1 MKILIQSARILS
13 PKSPFNQKKKNVL
26 INNGRITEIGD
37 KNFSADKV
45 IDADGMLLSTGWFD
59 LGAFVGDPGLE
70 HKEDLES
77 LAKAAQSGGFTEVA
91 VLPNTQP
98 VIQSKNEARFVSR
111 NNNNQLVQIYPMAAI
126 TRGCKGEELTEMI
139 DLREAG
145 AVAFTDGLHSL
156 WHTDIFLKALQYLQ
170 KFQGVL
176 VDHPE
181 DIWLNRFGQ
190 MHEGVNSTILGLKG
204 MPRIAEEVAIARN
217 LELLAYAGG
226 KLHLA
231 RLSTAKAIDQVRS
244 AKKKG
249 LNVTCDIT
257 SYQPLLDDSVLSD
270 FDTNYKVN
278 PPLREGKDQDAL
290 LKGLKD
296 GTIDVLCS
304 GHLPQDDESK
314 FLEFDMSEFGI
325 TNLQTFASQLSSL
338 SEEIEWSD
346 LIVKVTDNP
355 RTILGMEV
363 PVIDVEAKAN
373 LTLFDPSH
381 EWTFTAEENQSLAKN
396 SPWLGK
402 KLKGKAI
409 GCINNNRHWFNDQRG
424 PRV

>member
-1 MKILIQSARILS
+1 MKLLIQSAKILC
-13 PKSPFNQKKKNVL
+13 PKSSFHQKKKNVL
-26 INNGRITEIGD
+26 INNGRIAEIGD
-37 KNFSADKV
+37 KNFAADKV

-70 HKEDLES
+70 HKEDLNS
-77 LAKAAQSGGFTEVA
+77 LAKAAQTGGFTEVA

-98 VIQSKNEARFVSR
+98 AIQTKNEATFISR
-111 NNNNQLVQIYPMAAI
+111 NNDSRLVQIYPMAAV
-126 TRGCKGEELTEMI
+126 TKGCKGEELTEMI

-145 AVAFTDGLHSL
+145 AVAFTDGLHSI

-231 RLSTAKAIDQVRS
+231 RLSTAKAIDQVRA

-249 LNVTCDIT
+249 LNVTCDVT
-257 SYQPLLDDSVLSD
+257 SYQPLLDDSLLSD

-278 PPLREGKDQDAL
+278 PPLRESKDQDAL

-296 GTIDVLCS
+296 GTIDILCS
-304 GHLPQDDESK
+304 GHTPHDDESK
-314 FLEFDMSEFGI
+314 VLEFDMAEFGI
-325 TNLQTFASQLSSL
+325 INLQTFASQLTSL
-338 SEEIEWSD
+338 SEDVDWGD

-355 RTILGMEV
+355 RSILGLEI
-363 PVIDVEAKAN
+363 PVIEVDAKAN
-373 LTLFDPSH
+373 LTLFDPAR
-381 EWTFTAEENQSLAKN
+381 EWTFTSEENRSLSKN

-402 KLKGKAI
+402 KLKGKAM
-409 GCINNNRHWFNDQRG
+409 GCVNNNRQWFD
-424 PRV
+424 V

>member
-1 MKILIQSARILS
+1 MKILIQSAKILC
-13 PKSPFNQKKKNVL
+13 PTSPFHQKKKNVL
-26 INNGRITEIGD
+26 INNGRIAEIGD

-45 IDADGMLLSTGWFD
+45 IDAEGMFLTTGWFD

-70 HKEDLES
+70 HKEDLQS
-77 LAKAAQSGGFTEVA
+77 LAKAAQLGGFTEVA

-98 VIQSKNEARFVSR
+98 AIQSKNEATFVSR
-111 NNNNQLVQIYPMAAI
+111 NNEDRLVQIYPMAAV
-126 TRGCKGEELTEMI
+126 TRSCKGEELTEMI
-139 DLREAG
+139 DLHEAG

-231 RLSTAKAIDQVRS
+231 RLSTAKAIEQVRT

-249 LNVTCDIT
+249 LQVTCDVA
-257 SYQPLLDDSVLSD
+257 SYQPLLDDSLLSD

-278 PPLREGKDQDAL
+278 PPLREKSDNDAL
-290 LKGLKD
+290 IKGLKD

-304 GHLPQDDESK
+304 GHLPHDDESK
-314 FLEFDMSEFGI
+314 FLEFDMADFGI
-325 TNLQTFASQLSSL
+325 INLQTFASQLTSL
-338 SEEIEWSD
+338 NASVEWDD
-346 LIVKVTDNP
+346 LILKVTDNP
-355 RTILGMEV
+355 RKLLGMDV
-363 PVIDVEAKAN
+363 PAIDVDAKAN

-381 EWTFTAEENQSLAKN
+381 EWTFTAEENASRGKN

-402 KLKGKAI
+402 KLKGKVVGAV
-409 GCINNNRHWFNDQRG
+409 NNNRHWFDA
-424 PRV
+424 

>member
-1 MKILIQSARILS
+1 MKILVQSAKILCPNS
-13 PKSPFNQKKKNVL
+13 SFHQKKKNVL
-26 INNGRITEIGD
+26 INNGRIAEIGD

-45 IDADGMLLSTGWFD
+45 IDAEGMFLTTGWFD

-70 HKEDLES
+70 HKEDLQS
-77 LAKAAQSGGFTEVA
+77 IAKAAQAGGFTEIA

-98 VIQSKNEARFVSR
+98 VIQSKNEASFVSR
-111 NNNNQLVQIYPMAAI
+111 NNDSRLVQIYPMAAV
-126 TRGCKGEELTEMI
+126 TRNCKGEELTEMI
-139 DLREAG
+139 DLHEAG

-190 MHEGVNSTILGLKG
+190 MHEGINSTLLGLKG

-226 KLHLA
+226 KLHLS
-231 RLSTAKAIDQVRS
+231 RLSTQKAVDQVRA

-249 LNVTCDIT
+249 LQVTCDVA
-257 SYQPLLDDSVLSD
+257 SYQPLLDDTVLSD
-270 FDTNYKVN
+270 FDTYYKVN
-278 PPLREGKDQDAL
+278 PPLREAKDQDAL
-290 LKGLKD
+290 IRGLKD

-304 GHLPQDDESK
+304 GHLPHDDESK
-314 FLEFDMSEFGI
+314 MLEFDMAEFGI
-325 TNLQTFASQLSSL
+325 INLQTFASHLSSL

-355 RTILGMEV
+355 RTILGLEV
-363 PVIDVEAKAN
+363 PAIEVDAKAN
-373 LTLFDPSH
+373 LTLFDPNR
-381 EWTFTAEENQSLAKN
+381 EWTFTADENFSKSRN
-396 SPWLGK
+396 TPWLGK
-402 KLKGKAI
+402 KLKGKAV
-409 GCINNNRHWFNDQRG
+409 GGVNNNRNWFD
-424 PRV
+424 V